1 MGLLE
6 KIDIISPHAFKLFAE
21 CPAKFYYR
29 YCEQISAVTLDKSFQ
44 TGKNIHSMASYFLK
58 GQNIKKFESALSDKE
73 KELWSGLKE
82 NKYFSYEI
90 VGVEKSISC
99 RTGMFWIGGRLD
111 ALVRNGN
118 DYYIL
123 DYKTGG
129 VSDDMTYD
137 YQTMV
142 YLTACDMLLDDYNS
156 LSFVYLDLKNKKEV
170 VVDYTSDLRV
180 EYTEKLQ
187 KAAERI
193 DNFNIETFGKCNFT
207 NCEYLKICKPNL

>member
-21 CPAKFYYR
+21 CPAKFYFR
-29 YCEQISAVTLDKSFQ
+29 YCEQISSVILDKSFQ
-44 TGKNIHSMASYFLK
+44 TGKNIHAMASYFLR
-58 GQNIKKFESALSDKE
+58 GQNIEKFEDALSVKE
-73 KELWSGLKE
+73 RELWSALKE
-82 NKYFSYEI
+82 NKYFAYET

-99 RTGMFWIGGRLD
+99 RTDKFWIGGRLD
-111 ALVRNGN
+111 ALVKNGE

-142 YLTACDMLLDDYNS
+142 YLIACDMLLETYNS

-170 VVDYTSDLRV
+170 VIKYSHELKA
-180 EYTEKLQ
+180 EYTEKL
-187 KAAERI
+187 KTVAERI
-193 DNFNIETFGKCNFT
+193 DSFNIETFKKCNFQ
-207 NCEYLKICKPNL
+207 NCEYLKICRPSL